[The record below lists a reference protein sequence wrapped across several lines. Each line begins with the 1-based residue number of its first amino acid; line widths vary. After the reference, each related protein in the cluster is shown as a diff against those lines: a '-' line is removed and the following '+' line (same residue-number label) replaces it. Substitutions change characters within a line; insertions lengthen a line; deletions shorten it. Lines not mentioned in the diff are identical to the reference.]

1 MHSKLTA
8 IFTMTVLASS
18 SAAATSSSPLTASQE
33 AARFLQGQGR
43 QCLSVVIAGDGERGN
58 IHQVLLNITMKQ
70 KHFASLRYTA
80 IFIHTHVTVDIP
92 VIKF

>member
-1 MHSKLTA
+1 M
-8 IFTMTVLASS
+8 MASS

-58 IHQVLLNITMKQ
+58 IHQVLLNIIMKRKQ
-70 KHFASLRYTA
+70 YAFLHSYLYPYVCNVYIA
-80 IFIHTHVTVDIP
+80 